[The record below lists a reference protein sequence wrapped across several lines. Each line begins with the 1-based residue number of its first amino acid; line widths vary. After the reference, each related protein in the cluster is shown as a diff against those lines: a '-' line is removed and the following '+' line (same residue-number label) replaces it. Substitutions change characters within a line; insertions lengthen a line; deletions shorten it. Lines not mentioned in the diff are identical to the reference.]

1 MKRWAKLTIYTAV
14 FFTLNTVCKSLTDDF
29 SLNHLVLPSS
39 RDSKW
44 ARIDE
49 PANLKNILAQKY
61 TYLGKGKQAY
71 VFVSE
76 DGEHVFK
83 LFKPHFPYFHY
94 HLFGKPCKIGVSK
107 LPFAKTIFE
116 KTHRKEC
123 EEQKEKEFQSYVNSF
138 ELLKE
143 ETELEYLHLSQT
155 NHLQSKLQIY
165 DKIGILRE
173 VDLDNTCFLIQ
184 KKTDLLYPSLA
195 SLIRNEDTQKAKQL
209 IESFVDLS
217 FKFILKGIDN
227 PTTVDKNFGCIG
239 LKPVQIDVGR
249 VLVMEDF
256 EKTGPNL
263 DQIYYSVHHM
273 KKWLAPRS
281 KILCEHLEEIVEKQ
295 KNTHQKESHETSL

>member
-1 MKRWAKLTIYTAV
+1 MKKWIKVTLYTAI
-14 FFTLNTVCKSLTDDF
+14 FFTLNTVCKGLTDDF
-29 SLNHLVLPSS
+29 SLNHLVRPSLKGS
-39 RDSKW
+39 RW
-44 ARIDE
+44 ARTDE
-49 PANLKNILAQKY
+49 PKDLKNILAQKY

-94 HLFGKPCKIGVSK
+94 HLLGKPCKIGVSK
-107 LPFAKTIFE
+107 LPFAKSIFE
-116 KTHRKEC
+116 KIYTKQC

-143 ETELEYLHLSQT
+143 ETELEYLHLAQT
-155 NHLQSKLQIY
+155 DHLQHKLQLY

-173 VDLDNTCFLIQ
+173 VDLDDTCFLIQ
-184 KKTDLLYPSLA
+184 KKTDLLYPALA
-195 SLIRNEDTQKAKQL
+195 SLIKKGETEKARQL
-209 IESFVDLS
+209 IQSFVNLS
-217 FKFILKGIDN
+217 FQFILKGIDN

-249 VLVMEDF
+249 VLVMESF
-256 EKTGPNL
+256 AKTGPNL

-273 KKWLAPRS
+273 KKWLTPRS
-281 KILCEHLEEIVEKQ
+281 KILCEYLEEMVEIQ
-295 KNTHQKESHETSL
+295 KNTHNGESHETSL